1 MATVTA
7 RLPPFCRILRRQ
19 QRRPHQQH
27 LVISRCT
34 SKISSPKNTK
44 KVAST
49 QKWFERVVIGEKLC
63 PFASPLLK
71 QKGLLRIVP
80 TSAASVEE
88 AIADVKKEVYDLVC
102 DPEATHET
110 TLVVLDDYEGE
121 SGTPNFVYDYMEF
134 VRLSWELQTEA
145 VGEAYASKVQL
156 VLFHPRATHQTY
168 GSMAED
174 DDDNGA
180 AGDYTIRSPFP
191 TVHLLREEDVL
202 KAVQSGY
209 PDLEYLPSRNKAK
222 LAEQGIDTCRKRLHG
237 CYSVEKE

>member
-1 MATVTA
+1 MATAQA
-7 RLPPFCRILRRQ
+7 RLPPLCRILQRQ
-19 QRRPHQQH
+19 QRCAS
-27 LVISRCT
+27 V
-34 SKISSPKNTK
+34 ISSPVNTR
-44 KVAST
+44 KVDST

-71 QKGLLRIVP
+71 QEGLLRIVP
-80 TSAASVEE
+80 SSATSVEE
-88 AIADVKKEVYDLVC
+88 AIADVKKEVYDLVG

-110 TLVVLDDYEGE
+110 TLVVLNDYEE
-121 SGTPNFVYDYMEF
+121 KFDTPNFVHDYMEF

-145 VGEAYASKVQL
+145 VGETYASKVQL

-174 DDDNGA
+174 DNDDRA

-222 LAEQGIDTCRKRLHG
+222 LAEQGVDTCRKRLQE